1 MAVGCGVCGAMY
13 VVQCV
18 WGGVHWPSANVC
30 EGENVFCECEE
41 RVCEGVVCYSMMLCD
56 RWEWG
61 M

>member
-30 EGENVFCECEE
+30 ERENVFCECEE
-41 RVCEGVVCYSMMLCD
+41 SMRRCGVLLDDAV
-56 RWEWG
+56 
-61 M
+61 